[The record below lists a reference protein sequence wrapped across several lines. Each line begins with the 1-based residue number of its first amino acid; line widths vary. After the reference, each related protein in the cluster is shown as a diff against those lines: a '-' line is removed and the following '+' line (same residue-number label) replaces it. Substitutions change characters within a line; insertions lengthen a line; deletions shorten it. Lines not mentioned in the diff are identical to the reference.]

1 MGMIVRHMPYAI
13 NIWGKEEN
21 GMKKN
26 LTKKNKA
33 TNGTLVA
40 YACSGCNF
48 SCYCK
53 TSSLTASDVHTVTEL
68 QYSSLVLEIIH

>member
-1 MGMIVRHMPYAI
+1 
-13 NIWGKEEN
+13 
-21 GMKKN
+21 MKKN

-33 TNGTLVA
+33 TTGTLVA

-53 TSSLTASDVHTVTEL
+53 TTSLTASDVHTVSEL
-68 QYSSLVLEIIH
+68 HFSSLVLETIH

>member
-1 MGMIVRHMPYAI
+1 
-13 NIWGKEEN
+13 
-21 GMKKN
+21 MKKK

-33 TNGTLVA
+33 TTGTLVA

-53 TSSLTASDVHTVTEL
+53 TTSLTASDVHTVNEL
-68 QYSSLVLEIIH
+68 RSSSLVLETIH